1 MWGLTRGDLNGQGS
15 VQVALKEGWFR
26 GGGVGSGSYTWKFK
40 RIGLSASSLE
50 GGGGGGE
57 GGVLY
62 MEI

>member
-50 GGGGGGE
+50 GGGGGG
-57 GGVLY
+57 
-62 MEI
+62 